1 MLQPELKGEAPRDS
15 FDRPTRS
22 RGIGR
27 GFPLRNGSDSASPR
41 SDGSRSS
48 GPEDSYGILGLP
60 FIAMDLEGVHLSRE
74 GKLCLVQLCLGD
86 DIYTA
91 YVLDV
96 VSLGPVE
103 TFSVATPR
111 GTTLRSAL
119 EDPNVCKLC
128 FDPRKDVDA
137 LYHQSGVLIN
147 GAFDLQLAE
156 VAVRRSQ
163 LFNVKYLKS
172 LPAVLLS
179 TDLLNAEEQA
189 FASRVVYEAR
199 SMFND
204 CRPASIPG
212 SGSPSVSYES
222 TPRGPVIDFN
232 IRPLHPTLL
241 TYAAHDVH
249 YMFQLYVFL
258 VEQLSVGWCKAVFR
272 ETARRCQ
279 SYADEDPNEN
289 SPYAPAFYA

>member
-1 MLQPELKGEAPRDS
+1 MPGNLHATRPLPTGAVPLLRMLQPELKGEAPRDS

-147 GAFDLQLAE
+147 GAFDLQLVGSLYFFKFPFRLHDAP
-156 VAVRRSQ
+156 RRPKWQFGVHS
-163 LFNVKYLKS
+163 F
-172 LPAVLLS
+172 S
-179 TDLLNAEEQA
+179 T
-189 FASRVVYEAR
+189 S
-199 SMFND
+199 
-204 CRPASIPG
+204 
-212 SGSPSVSYES
+212 S
-222 TPRGPVIDFN
+222 T
-232 IRPLHPTLL
+232 
-241 TYAAHDVH
+241 
-249 YMFQLYVFL
+249 
-258 VEQLSVGWCKAVFR
+258 
-272 ETARRCQ
+272 
-279 SYADEDPNEN
+279 
-289 SPYAPAFYA
+289 